1 MNSTKAHFLVTIG
14 LLFIAT
20 MGSALPVNATP
31 VPIGNSSFETPEIT
45 GFEYV
50 PLGASWSFTMPAIG
64 GGAGI
69 SHPPSGFG
77 GTPAPDGN
85 QYAFLQLTGSFFQSI
100 AFPADGT
107 YVLTFF
113 AAGRTDNGFGARGD
127 QTYRVLLDSAVIF
140 AGSTTSSSAFNAQ
153 QSAPFLAT
161 GGAHTLTFEGLKD
174 FVTFGDQTAFIDAI
188 AINSLVVPTPSPSVP
203 EPSAL
208 LLLSLGVAGLAA
220 IRRRRFITG

>member
-1 MNSTKAHFLVTIG
+1 
-14 LLFIAT
+14 
-20 MGSALPVNATP
+20 
-31 VPIGNSSFETPEIT
+31 
-45 GFEYV
+45 
-50 PLGASWSFTMPAIG
+50 
-64 GGAGI
+64 
-69 SHPPSGFG
+69 
-77 GTPAPDGN
+77 
-85 QYAFLQLTGSFFQSI
+85 
-100 AFPADGT
+100 
-107 YVLTFF
+107 
-113 AAGRTDNGFGARGD
+113 
-127 QTYRVLLDSAVIF
+127 VLLDSAVIF

-220 IRRRRFITG
+220 IRRRRFAM